1 MFEYY
6 DVLLTPEQ
14 AAEHLGVGMNTIYG
28 LLKQQ
33 KIQAMKIGRHWK
45 VPKRALQSYIL
56 RETQMKA
63 SGW

>member
-14 AAEHLGVGMNTIYG
+14 AAEQLGVGMNTIYT

-33 KIQAMKIGRHWK
+33 KIRAMKVGRHWK
-45 VPKRALQSYIL
+45 VPKRAVQQYIL
-56 RETQMKA
+56 QETQMKA
-63 SGW
+63 AGW